1 METVVAFI
9 LAYVDYDYVLQWC
22 ASDRSKWWDTK
33 TNRKQVKLSHLI
45 TKPTKWLCAQRRLS
59 SAWASDLSWNFSHL
73 VLGLAHDSGCPVRFF
88 FWKLKK
94 IIRIFHGCEVRIEKF
109 IRVMPNSDPE
119 GRFITTELRDVL
131 YICTTSVLKP
141 HFYSFFIYPTGRI
154 RICKIWFV
162 SSNGENRGK
171 HCLVSKK
178 ICSSPSRPILCCR
191 YWSPLTGF
199 YLVVF

>member
-1 METVVAFI
+1 MMCIRSFKMMG
-9 LAYVDYDYVLQWC
+9 YKNQQK
-22 ASDRSKWWDTK
+22 ASQTEPPHHK
-33 TNRKQVKLSHLI
+33 TNKVTMCPAKTQISLGIRSLLKLQPSCFGAC
-45 TKPTKWLCAQRRLS
+45 PWLWMSCS
-59 SAWASDLSWNFSHL
+59 FF
-73 VLGLAHDSGCPVRFF
+73 FF

-94 IIRIFHGCEVRIEKF
+94 IIRIFHGCEVRIEKS

-131 YICTTSVLKP
+131 YTCTTSVLKP

-162 SSNGENRGK
+162 SSTGENRGK